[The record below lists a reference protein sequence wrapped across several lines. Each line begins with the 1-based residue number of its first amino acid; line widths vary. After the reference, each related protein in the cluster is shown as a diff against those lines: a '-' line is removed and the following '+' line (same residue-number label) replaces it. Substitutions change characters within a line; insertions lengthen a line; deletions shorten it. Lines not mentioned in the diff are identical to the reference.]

1 MLGELIYQLQLL
13 LKDVLSPEQVKLL
26 CVILK
31 SNGKLNKLNT

>member
-13 LKDVLSPEQVKLL
+13 LKDVLSPEQVKLS